1 MGNSECGRSPRSFDL
16 LAACCLVFAFCLLPS
31 ALTSARS
38 SWEPPATGAAATW
51 FWLQK
56 LATTA
61 SLMHTTAHP
70 DDEHGGMLTLASR
83 GWGARVSLLTLTRG
97 EAGDNALGPQLF
109 DALGLIRTEELAVAD
124 RYYGVDQQYFT
135 SVTDYGFSKRLEE
148 AFDKWGR
155 ENVLRDMVR
164 IIRTDRPVVIV
175 SRFQGNARDGHG
187 NHQTAGLLTQQ
198 AFEAAA
204 NPQMFPE
211 QITDGLRPWQA
222 KRLYIGGMREDED
235 WTVRVDTGQYSPWLG
250 DSFENVAREGLSF
263 QRSQNSGRLVRAA
276 GSTFGYYKRM
286 DRGAKAGVKERGF
299 FDGIDTSMPA
309 LFTMLGRPEP
319 DGMPAVLQRIDLSVR
334 DAMQVFDPRDP
345 SAVAPALAHG
355 LAAAREGWDRFS
367 ADADAGPILGRK
379 VAQFERAIGAALGIE
394 LTAIAQPANT
404 PEPTGP
410 AAAFAGPPVMGPV
423 VPGQTFS
430 VIVQLSNRGR
440 MPITVD
446 GIVPGIEPGWH
457 LTDRG
462 DVPAGGASLDPGQL
476 LRRSYDVTLAGE
488 ASIDSRPY
496 FTRASIQE
504 SRYGIADQAQFGRP
518 TSGASPVFVVR
529 YKVGETVVQTETITR
544 RREAKAPY
552 GYVMR
557 ELRVVPAVSLSVAP
571 TAAVVPLVAARK
583 QVGITVDVLNNR
595 DTGSAGSLS
604 LRLPQGWKAEPAQ
617 APFAFARAGERASFH
632 FAVTM
637 PSIETRTYDVR
648 AVATVDGHDYTE
660 GFEELDFR
668 DLETRYLYRPST
680 ISVRGIDVAVVPGLK
695 VGYVMGI
702 GDLVPQ
708 GIAQL
713 GYEVALLDESA
724 LAKGNL
730 QQYDAIVTGTRAYAV
745 RDDLKT
751 YNQRLQDYVKNGG
764 NLIVLYNTQEL
775 VPNQFAPFPGELTA
789 RAEEVSEEDSP
800 VDILAPGA
808 PMLNVPNRIT
818 KADFDGWVEQRGSKF
833 WSAWDKAYT
842 PIVATY
848 DKGQAP
854 QQGGWLWAK
863 VGKGHY
869 TYFAY
874 AFHRQLPYGVPGAYR
889 LLANLLALGN
899 TGR

>member
-1 MGNSECGRSPRSFDL
+1 MMRPPTLMLLVATVLLSATTVSPGRR
-16 LAACCLVFAFCLLPS
+16 VS
-31 ALTSARS
+31 AS
-38 SWEPPATGAAATW
+38 EPPTSGAAATW

-70 DDEHGGMLTLASR
+70 DDEHGGMLALASR

-124 RYYGVDQQYFT
+124 RYYGVDRQYFT
-135 SVTDYGFSKRLEE
+135 SVADYGFSKRLEE
-148 AFDKWGR
+148 AFEKWGR
-155 ENVLRDMVR
+155 DNVLRDVVR
-164 IIRTDRPVVIV
+164 AIRTERPLIIV

-198 AFEAAA
+198 AYDAAA
-204 NPQMFPE
+204 NAAMFPE
-211 QITDGLRPWQA
+211 QITEGLRPWQA
-222 KRLYIGGMREDED
+222 KRLYIGGVREDED

-250 DSFENVAREGLSF
+250 DSFENIAREGLSF

-286 DRGAKAGVKERGF
+286 DSGGKARVKERDF
-299 FDGIDTSMPA
+299 FDGIDTSIPA
-309 LFTMLGRPEP
+309 LFTMLGRAEP
-319 DGMPAVLQRIDLSVR
+319 DGMAARLQRIDLAVR

-345 SAVAPALAHG
+345 SAVAPVLALG
-355 LAAAREGWDRFS
+355 LAAAREGANQSSR
-367 ADADAGPILGRK
+367 DADVGPILRLK
-379 VAQFERAIGAALGIE
+379 VAQFENAITAALGLE
-394 LTAIAQPANT
+394 LTAIAQPSNT

-410 AAAFAGPPVMGPV
+410 AAAFAPPPVMGPV

-430 VIVQLSNRGR
+430 LIVQLSNRGR
-440 MPITVD
+440 TSITLES
-446 GIVPGIEPGWH
+446 ITPGIESGWH
-457 LTDRG
+457 VG
-462 DVPAGGASLDPGQL
+462 DGWDAPVVGTSLAPGQVF
-476 LRRSYDVTLAGE
+476 RRRFDITVGTETA
-488 ASIDSRPY
+488 INSRPS
-496 FTRASIQE
+496 FTRPSIQE
-504 SRYGIADQAQFGRP
+504 SRYAVADRTQFGRAV
-518 TSGASPVFVVR
+518 ASATPQSTVR
-529 YKVGETVVQTETITR
+529 YKVGDIEVPISTIAR

-557 ELRVVPAVSLSVAP
+557 ELRVVPTVSLSVAP
-571 TAAVVPLVAARK
+571 TAAVVPLATARK

-595 DTGSAGSLS
+595 DTGSAGSLT
-604 LRLPQGWKAEPAQ
+604 LRLPQGWKSEPAQ
-617 APFAFARAGERASFH
+617 APFAFARAGERASFR
-632 FAVTM
+632 FAATM
-637 PSIETRTYDVR
+637 PSIENRTYDVH
-648 AVATVDGHDYTE
+648 AVATVDGRDYAE

-680 ISVRGIDVAVVPGLK
+680 ISVRGIDVSVVPGLK

-702 GDLVPQ
+702 GDQVPQ
-708 GIAQL
+708 AIGQL
-713 GYEVALLDESA
+713 GYDVTLLDERA
-724 LAKGNL
+724 LGTANL
-730 QQYDAIVTGTRAYAV
+730 QRYDAIVTGTRAYAV
-745 RDDLKT
+745 REDLKT
-751 YNQRLQDYVKNGG
+751 YNQRLQDYVRSGG

-775 VPNQFAPFPGELTA
+775 VPNQFAPFPGELTP

-800 VDILAPGA
+800 VDILAPAA
-808 PMLNVPNRIT
+808 PMLHFPNEIT

-833 WSAWDKAYT
+833 WSHWDSAYT
-842 PIVATY
+842 PIIATW
-848 DKGQAP
+848 DRGQAP

-889 LLANLLALGN
+889 LLANLLALGK
-899 TGR
+899 TAR